1 MGKGQTRSLAARFM
15 RNIVAAAA
23 VTAFFAF
30 NAANDLA
37 RADPSLVADSR

>member
-1 MGKGQTRSLAARFM
+1 MGKEQTRLLAARFM

-23 VTAFFAF
+23 VTVFFAF

-37 RADPSLVADSR
+37 RADPSIVADSR